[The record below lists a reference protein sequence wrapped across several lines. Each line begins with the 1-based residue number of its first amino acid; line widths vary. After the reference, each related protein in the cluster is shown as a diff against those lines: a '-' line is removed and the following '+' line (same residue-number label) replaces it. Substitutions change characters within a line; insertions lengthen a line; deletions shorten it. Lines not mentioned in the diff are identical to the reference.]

1 MDIAKIF
8 RADMSELIGA
18 YFDGEKIFLA
28 RLTDK
33 SETLEVD
40 ADGAEFEQL
49 AEKILQVCSQRNWRT
64 SAVGFCLQEL
74 DAVTF
79 QTEVGNVPEKEIPA
93 MVKSWAAA
101 QAGADAAFAFT
112 RVGEEL
118 WMETLPRTR
127 LNSICAAFDKFGLK
141 LCALSVMPSD
151 LLTKI
156 SPFDR
161 AKFIATVIREK
172 KSSNLLTARGGVW
185 NWKKI
190 SQAVAAIFFGT
201 ILFTSATLLLDYHD
215 AANNLD
221 AAKTSLEELRGE
233 LAVKENL
240 DADIAELNR
249 LNKICAAQKV
259 SPKQFN
265 FLVNLGKV
273 AGGGVRLTSVHADEN
288 FLELEGLAVTPDAV
302 KSYLGRVKNSV
313 IQTARLESSSERD
326 DGEISFVIR
335 AKVQS

>member
-8 RADMSELIGA
+8 RADVSELIGA

-33 SETLEVD
+33 LETLEVE
-40 ADGAEFEQL
+40 ANGAEFEQL
-49 AEKILQVCSQRNWRT
+49 AEKILQVCLQRDWKT
-64 SAVGFCLQEL
+64 SAVGFCLQDS

-127 LNSICAAFDKFGLK
+127 LNELCAAFDKFGLK

-190 SQAVAAIFFGT
+190 SQAVAAIFFGA
-201 ILFTSATLLLDYHD
+201 ILFTSAKILLDYQV

-221 AAKTSLEELRGE
+221 AAKISLDELRDD

-240 DADIAELNR
+240 DADIVELNR

-259 SPKQFN
+259 SPKKFN
-265 FLVNLGKV
+265 FLLNLGRV
-273 AGGGVRLTSVHADEN
+273 AGGGVRLTSVRADEN

-302 KSYLGRVKNSV
+302 KSYLGSVKNSV
-313 IQTARLESSSERD
+313 IQTARLETSSERD
-326 DGEISFVIR
+326 DGEIFFVIR

>member
-8 RADMSELIGA
+8 RADVSELIGA

-33 SETLEVD
+33 SETLEVE
-40 ADGAEFEQL
+40 ADGTEFEQL
-49 AEKILQVCSQRNWRT
+49 AEKILQVCRQRDWKT
-64 SAVGFCLQEL
+64 SAVGFCLQDS

-127 LNSICAAFDKFGLK
+127 LNEICAAFDKFGLK

-156 SPFDR
+156 SPFDK

-172 KSSNLLTARGGVW
+172 KSPNLLTARGGIW

-190 SQAVAAIFFGT
+190 SQAVAAIFFGA
-201 ILFTSATLLLDYHD
+201 ILFTSAKILLDYQV

-221 AAKTSLEELRGE
+221 AAKTSLDKLRE
-233 LAVKENL
+233 DLAVKENL

-259 SPKQFN
+259 SPKKFN
-265 FLVNLGKV
+265 FLLNLGRV
-273 AGGGVRLTSVHADEN
+273 AGGGVRLTSVRADEN

-302 KSYLGRVKNSV
+302 KSYLGSVKNSV
-313 IQTARLESSSERD
+313 IQTARLETSSERD
-326 DGEISFVIR
+326 DGEIFFVIR